1 MGGLSFRE
9 AHFMAETLAATGQLC
24 SMDLM
29 EVNPGIGEKPNLV
42 YVRRHRRHYKAIAR
56 SLATVL
62 RCGTSTA
69 AVGVSVQG
77 CHKATL
83 ACLVCG
89 CVGAGGSELADV
101 TVRLGIELCASALGR
116 TIL

>member
-29 EVNPGIGEKPNLV
+29 EVNPGIGENPNLV

-69 AVGVSVQG
+69 AVGCFGSGMPQG
-77 CHKATL
+77 NTGL
-83 ACLVCG
+83 SRVWVCRRR
-89 CVGAGGSELADV
+89 
-101 TVRLGIELCASALGR
+101 RLR
-116 TIL
+116 TR